1 MKIYITETATNSVE
15 EIEFYLV
22 KRFSERTK
30 NKFSEN
36 IKTVFT
42 TISRNPYIGVSY
54 KKKYRKFNY
63 KKSIIFYRIDEE
75 KHEIYITHVIDSRR
89 NYNYILFT
97 I

>member
-1 MKIYITETATNSVE
+1 MRIYITETALNSVQ
-15 EIEFYLV
+15 EIESYLLE
-22 KRFSERTK
+22 RFSERTK
-30 NKFSEN
+30 LKFAEN

-42 TISRNPYIGVSY
+42 SISRNPYIGVSY
-54 KKKYRKFNY
+54 KKTYRKFIY

-75 KHEIYITHVIDSRR
+75 NHKIYITHVIDSRR

>member
-1 MKIYITETATNSVE
+1 MKIYITETALKSVQ
-15 EIEFYLV
+15 EIESYLLE
-22 KRFSERTK
+22 RFSVRTK

-42 TISRNPYIGVSY
+42 TISHNPFIGLSY
-54 KKKYRKFNY
+54 KNIYRKFNY

-75 KHEIYITHVIDSRR
+75 KHKIYITHVIDSRR

>member
-1 MKIYITETATNSVE
+1 MKIYITETALNSVQ
-15 EIEFYLV
+15 EIESYLLE
-22 KRFSERTK
+22 RFSVRTK

-54 KKKYRKFNY
+54 KKIYRKFNY
-63 KKSIIFYRIDEE
+63 KKSIIFYRIHEE
-75 KHEIYITHVIDSRR
+75 KHIYVTHVIDSRR